1 MRATRWAE
9 QAIDSVVAATML
21 LIAAL
26 VFIQF
31 ASRYVLNFSLSWSEE
46 VATFAMIWGGLLGLV
61 SYLRDGRLIGIDPF
75 ASVRYRGFRLLTQGV
90 AQGATAAFLLIVL
103 WLGINMSVFSRS
115 TGVSS
120 AAEIPLR
127 WIYLIYPVLAL
138 GALARLAQRGVVVYR
153 GHAPGPARDE
163 R

>member
-9 QAIDSVVAATML
+9 QAIDGLIAATML
-21 LIAAL
+21 SIAGL
-26 VFIQF
+26 VFVQF

-61 SYLRDGRLIGIDPF
+61 SHLRDGRLIGVDPF
-75 ASVRYRGFRLLTQGV
+75 ASISHRGFRLLTQGV
-90 AQGATAAFLLIVL
+90 AQGATVAFLLIIL
-103 WLGINMSVFSRS
+103 WLGLNMSIFSRS

-127 WIYLIYPVLAL
+127 WIYLIYPVLAA
-138 GALARLAQRGVVVYR
+138 GALMRVAQRCLAAYR
-153 GHAPGPARDE
+153 GHVPGPTGDE